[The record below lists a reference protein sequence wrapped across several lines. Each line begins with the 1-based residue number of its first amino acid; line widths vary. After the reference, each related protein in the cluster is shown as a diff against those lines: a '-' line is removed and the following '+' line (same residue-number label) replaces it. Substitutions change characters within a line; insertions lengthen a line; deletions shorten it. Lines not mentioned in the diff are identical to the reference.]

1 MEEKFNNPL
10 EAVDYYLKKRD
21 IIDNFLKIIYT
32 IEPIFKEINML
43 FEWKEN
49 EYNFKKQEVDNE
61 LSLLNFLMKEELLTG
76 KEGLFDIL
84 GDSLKI

>member
-61 LSLLNFLMKEELLTG
+61 LSLLNFLMKEELLTS